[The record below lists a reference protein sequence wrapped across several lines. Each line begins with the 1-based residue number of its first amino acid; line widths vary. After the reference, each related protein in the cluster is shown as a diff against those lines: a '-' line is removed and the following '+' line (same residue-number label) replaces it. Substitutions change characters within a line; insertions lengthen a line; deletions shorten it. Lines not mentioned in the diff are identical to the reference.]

1 MSRKSFFEQQSAARR
16 STRTLVGMFLLAVV
30 AVLVAVN
37 LVVLV
42 GLGVVDASPEG
53 RAVSDLGGPIFFTS
67 LIVLAI
73 IGGLVLLVWSA
84 ERFVD
89 GAAASSRRLGVSPLL
104 IGMLV
109 LGFGTSAPE
118 LMVSALAAGQ
128 GNPGLALGNAY
139 GSNIANIG
147 LILGLVA
154 LISPLSVHSG
164 VIRRELPLLGGM
176 TLLSALLMWGG
187 MIGRMEGS
195 LLLVLLA
202 AFILLSILQAR
213 RAAPDALAVE
223 TEESL
228 AVHPMSLRAGLVW
241 TLVGLLL
248 LIVSSRILVWGA
260 VAIAQG
266 FGVSDLIIGLTVVA
280 VGTSLPEL
288 ASSVSALRR
297 GEHDLVLGNVVG
309 SNLFNTLG
317 VVGLAAVIRP
327 IEVGSEV
334 LLRDW
339 SLMAVMTALMVV
351 FAMGWRGR
359 PGRINRLEG
368 AVLLS
373 LFLGYMLFMIRLV
386 VLSGGA

>member
-1 MSRKSFFEQQSAARR
+1 MMLPA
-16 STRTLVGMFLLAVV
+16 VAVV
-30 AVLVAVN
+30 A
-37 LVVLV
+37 
-42 GLGVVDASPEG
+42 GL
-53 RAVSDLGGPIFFTS
+53 I
-67 LIVLAI
+67 
-73 IGGLVLLVWSA
+73 LLVWSA

-89 GAAASSRRLGVSPLL
+89 GAAATSARLGLSPLL

-109 LGFGTSAPE
+109 IGFGTSAPE
-118 LMVSALAAGQ
+118 LVVSALAAGQ
-128 GNPGLALGNAY
+128 GNPALALGNAY

-154 LISPLSVHSG
+154 LISPLTVHST
-164 VIRRELPLLGGM
+164 VVRRELPILGGA

-187 MIGRMEGS
+187 LIGRLEGA

-202 AFILLSILQAR
+202 LFIGTSVWRAR
-213 RAAPDALAVE
+213 RDGADALGAD

-228 AVHPMSLRAGLVW
+228 AVHPLSLRAGLAW
-241 TLVGLLL
+241 TAVGLVLL
-248 LIVSSRILVWGA
+248 VVSSRLLVWGA

-266 FGVSDLIIGLTVVA
+266 LGVSDLVIGLTVVA

-288 ASSVSALRR
+288 ASSISALRR
-297 GEHDLVLGNVVG
+297 REHDLVLGNVVG

-317 VVGLAAVIRP
+317 VVGLAAVIHP
-327 IEVGSEV
+327 IQVGAEV

-339 SLMAVMTALMVV
+339 SLMAAMTLMLAL

-368 AVLLS
+368 AVLLA
-373 LFLGYMLFMIRLV
+373 MFMAYTAWLVRLV
-386 VLSGGA
+386 LTAAA

>member
-1 MSRKSFFEQQSAARR
+1 MI
-16 STRTLVGMFLLAVV
+16 LPAV
-30 AVLVAVN
+30 ALVA
-37 LVVLV
+37 
-42 GLGVVDASPEG
+42 
-53 RAVSDLGGPIFFTS
+53 
-67 LIVLAI
+67 
-73 IGGLVLLVWSA
+73 GLVLLVWSA

-89 GAAASSRRLGVSPLL
+89 GAAATSRRLGLSPLL

-109 LGFGTSAPE
+109 IGFGTSAPE

-154 LISPLSVHSG
+154 LISPLAVHSG
-164 VIRRELPLLGGM
+164 VIRRELPVLGAM

-187 MIGRMEGS
+187 VIGRWEGG
-195 LLLVLLA
+195 LLLALLA
-202 AFILLSILQAR
+202 GFIGVSIFQAR
-213 RAAPDALAVE
+213 RDKADPLAAD

-228 AVHPMSLRAGLVW
+228 AVHPMSLRAGLAW
-241 TLVGLLL
+241 TGIGLVLLV
-248 LIVSSRILVWGA
+248 VSSRILVWGA

-288 ASSVSALRR
+288 ASSISALRR
-297 GEHDLVLGNVVG
+297 REHDLVLGNVVG

-317 VVGLAAVIRP
+317 VVGLAAVITP
-327 IEVGSEV
+327 IQVGAEV

-339 SLMAVMTALMVV
+339 SLMTVMTAMMAV

-359 PGRINRLEG
+359 QGRINRLEG
-368 AVLLS
+368 AVLLTM
-373 LFLGYMLFMIRLV
+373 FVAYTGWLV
-386 VLSGGA
+386 NLVLQGGNV

>member
-1 MSRKSFFEQQSAARR
+1 MMLPA
-16 STRTLVGMFLLAVV
+16 VAVV
-30 AVLVAVN
+30 A
-37 LVVLV
+37 
-42 GLGVVDASPEG
+42 GL
-53 RAVSDLGGPIFFTS
+53 I
-67 LIVLAI
+67 
-73 IGGLVLLVWSA
+73 LLVWSA

-89 GAAASSRRLGVSPLL
+89 GAAATSARLGLSPLL

-109 LGFGTSAPE
+109 IGFGTSAPE
-118 LMVSALAAGQ
+118 LVVSALAAGQ
-128 GNPGLALGNAY
+128 GNPALALGNAY

-154 LISPLSVHSG
+154 LISPLAVHST
-164 VIRRELPLLGGM
+164 VVRRELPILGGA

-187 MIGRMEGS
+187 VIGRLEGA

-202 AFILLSILQAR
+202 LFIGTSVWRAR
-213 RAAPDALAVE
+213 RDGADALGTD

-228 AVHPMSLRAGLVW
+228 AVHPMSLRAGLAW
-241 TLVGLLL
+241 TAVGLVLL
-248 LIVSSRILVWGA
+248 VVSSRLLVWGA

-266 FGVSDLIIGLTVVA
+266 LGVSDLVIGLTVVA

-288 ASSVSALRR
+288 ASSISALRR
-297 GEHDLVLGNVVG
+297 REHDLVLGNVVG

-317 VVGLAAVIRP
+317 VVGLAAVIHP
-327 IEVGSEV
+327 IQVGAEV

-339 SLMAVMTALMVV
+339 SLMAAMTLLLAL

-368 AVLLS
+368 AVLLA
-373 LFLGYMLFMIRLV
+373 MFMAYTAWLVRLV
-386 VLSGGA
+386 LTAA